1 LWLWKKF
8 DRALT
13 QRDNEME
20 VIMTLLQL
28 RNPHGNGEENYTVNF
43 FCSQWNDQVRVAL
56 QQKDEDEEQKKIAAF
71 LLNEEVLELY
81 K

>member
-1 LWLWKKF
+1 
-8 DRALT
+8 
-13 QRDNEME
+13 ME

-43 FCSQWNDQVRVAL
+43 FCSQWNNQVCIAL
-56 QQKDEDEEQKKIAAF
+56 QQKDEDEEKKKLAAF
-71 LLNEEVLELY
+71 LLNEEVLESY